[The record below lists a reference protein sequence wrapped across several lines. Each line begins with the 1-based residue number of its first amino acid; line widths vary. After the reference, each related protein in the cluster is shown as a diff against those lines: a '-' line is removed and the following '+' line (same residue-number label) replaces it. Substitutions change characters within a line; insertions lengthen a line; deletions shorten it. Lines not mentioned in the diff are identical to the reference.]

1 MFRKFTSPLAL
12 GAILIALSVAPS
24 AEGGIAVIGWQ
35 TFDNFTDG
43 NNNSGIND
51 GTPDTNST
59 FDATPYGSNVNN
71 WYLTGTIGPNASN
84 IGRKGL
90 GQATNNTFLNGATF
104 GSDLNIVD
112 YTLADGSPGERIGP
126 FGGSGTSSWKF
137 GNNNAGQLQGDFQV
151 TNVSDFY
158 FRLEHVHFDARGFA
172 GAASPKNLK
181 LNYLAA
187 PSNLINTNTGT
198 EVQDGKTFYQNTWD
212 AKGTENVSQSV
223 AAVINSSARLA
234 PGDSATFRFIWSGQ
248 SGGGQAQIDN
258 LAFSGTFLDQNDGFN
273 PINPWELQSVPE
285 PTSLAIWGLVGL
297 GGLSRIR
304 RR

>member
-112 YTLADGSPGERIGP
+112 YTLADGRRASGLAHLVDPGRVAGNSVITMPGNCRAISRSPM
-126 FGGSGTSSWKF
+126 
-137 GNNNAGQLQGDFQV
+137 
-151 TNVSDFY
+151 
-158 FRLEHVHFDARGFA
+158 
-172 GAASPKNLK
+172 
-181 LNYLAA
+181 
-187 PSNLINTNTGT
+187 
-198 EVQDGKTFYQNTWD
+198 
-212 AKGTENVSQSV
+212 
-223 AAVINSSARLA
+223 
-234 PGDSATFRFIWSGQ
+234 SATF
-248 SGGGQAQIDN
+248 
-258 LAFSGTFLDQNDGFN
+258 TFASNTFTLMPED
-273 PINPWELQSVPE
+273 LLVPR
-285 PTSLAIWGLVGL
+285 PQKI
-297 GGLSRIR
+297 
-304 RR
+304 